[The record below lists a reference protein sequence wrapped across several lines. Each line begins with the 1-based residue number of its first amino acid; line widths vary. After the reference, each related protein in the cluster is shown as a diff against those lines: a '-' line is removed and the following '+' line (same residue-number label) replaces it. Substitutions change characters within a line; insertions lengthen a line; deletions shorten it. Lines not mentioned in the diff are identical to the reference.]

1 MHAFLHQLRVSLSL
15 HFRNRMALIYGYLFP
30 TIFLIA
36 FWVLYRYDRVPLA
49 RHMGELLTV
58 TALGGACFGLP
69 TTMVSERERGVWR
82 RYRLAPVR
90 TGTLLSSTIAARYV
104 LLVLAGLLQVALAM
118 LIGMPLPNHPLDLW
132 IAFTFVA
139 FALLGLG
146 LVIATLADNVPA
158 VQALGQCIFLPML
171 IIGGV
176 AVQLTSLPEW
186 AQHVSAFF
194 PGRYAVEA
202 MQTSVTGA
210 GPRRDAIQPAGAA
223 ADRAGRIRCRHPD
236 VPLGCRA
243 AFRRARRQGAGSP
256 WRSPR
261 GPPSACSPR
270 PAAASAPSPSSP
282 STRRR
287 RSPMSAWCRRRP
299 RRRRR
304 RRNPRHQRPSPGAAS
319 PPDEARP
326 APPPEAPRADAGRP
340 APETSGKPAPQP
352 RAATPPPA
360 AANGKAPAQPSTK
373 GPPEP
378 LLPEPAS
385 WQQVTPAH
393 IDEVMF
399 ERLPSDSGVVSPIA
413 RADEPME
420 PELETE
426 LEEVRTRLVTWG
438 PARVADPVQRVRN
451 LLYVAAVPDV
461 FQIPL
466 ERYVPHVVFERLQG
480 DVPKDDLIKILF
492 WVATHPAGG
501 DDSAVDDLR
510 SAGIPVNGPGDMEQA
525 RERVM
530 LYALKLLGR
539 LVGKDSELSTHLLL
553 PADRRAPARPT
564 RRRATTPRRRR
575 TPRLA
580 AAAICEAAT
589 RTRTCSSVSARPFMV
604 PMVGGTS
611 P

>member
-90 TGTLLSSTIAARYV
+90 TGTLLASTIAARYV

-139 FALLGLG
+139 FALMGLG

-210 GPRRDAIQPAGAA
+210 GLGVMRFSLLALLLTGLAGFVAGIRMFRWDAEQRFVERGGKAWVAVALAA
-223 ADRAGRIRCRHPD
+223 WAAVGVLAEARGRIGPVVIVAEYTPVQADERL
-236 VPLGCRA
+236 VP
-243 AFRRARRQGAGSP
+243 QTTT
-256 WRSPR
+256 
-261 GPPSACSPR
+261 
-270 PAAASAPSPSSP
+270 PAAPQPEPAPP
-282 STRRR
+282 
-287 RSPMSAWCRRRP
+287 ADAA
-299 RRRRR
+299 
-304 RRNPRHQRPSPGAAS
+304 PGTAT

-326 APPPEAPRADAGRP
+326 APPPEAARADAGRP
-340 APETSGKPAPQP
+340 APETAGKPAPQP
-352 RAATPPPA
+352 PAATPPA
-360 AANGKAPAQPSTK
+360 AANGKPPAQPSTK

-393 IDEVMF
+393 IEEVMF

-539 LVGKDSELSTHLLL
+539 LVGKIPS
-553 PADRRAPARPT
+553 
-564 RRRATTPRRRR
+564 
-575 TPRLA
+575 
-580 AAAICEAAT
+580 
-589 RTRTCSSVSARPFMV
+589 
-604 PMVGGTS
+604 
-611 P
+611 

>member
-1 MHAFLHQLRVSLSL
+1 MHAFLHQLRISLSL

-82 RYRLAPVR
+82 RYRLAPVQ
-90 TGTLLSSTIAARYV
+90 TGTLLASTIVARYV
-104 LLVLAGLLQVALAM
+104 LLVMAGLLQVALAM

-139 FALLGLG
+139 FALMGLG

-202 MQTSVTGA
+202 MQSSVTGA
-210 GPRRDAIQPAGAA
+210 GLGVMRFSLLALLLTGLAGFVAGIRMFRWDAQQRFVESGGKAWVALALAA
-223 ADRAGRIRCRHPD
+223 WAAVGLLAETRGRIGPVAIIAEYTPPAQPD
-236 VPLGCRA
+236 ERLLPRSSTSAAPEPEPVPPA
-243 AFRRARRQGAGSP
+243 
-256 WRSPR
+256 
-261 GPPSACSPR
+261 
-270 PAAASAPSPSSP
+270 PAA
-282 STRRR
+282 T
-287 RSPMSAWCRRRP
+287 
-299 RRRRR
+299 
-304 RRNPRHQRPSPGAAS
+304 PGAAS
-319 PPDEARP
+319 PPEDARP
-326 APPPEAPRADAGRP
+326 PASPEKPPADP
-340 APETSGKPAPQP
+340 AKPAPN
-352 RAATPPPA
+352 AAAGKPPGPKPPASTPPPA
-360 AANGKAPAQPSTK
+360 AANAKPPAKPSTT
-373 GPPEP
+373 GPPPP
-378 LLPEPAS
+378 LLPEPGS

-393 IDEVMF
+393 IEEVMF

-420 PELETE
+420 AELETE
-426 LEEVRTRLVTWG
+426 LEEVRSRLVAWAPG
-438 PARVADPVQRVRN
+438 QVADPVQRVRN

-501 DDSAVDDLR
+501 DDSAVDNLR
-510 SAGIPVNGPGDMEQA
+510 AAGIPVNGPGDMDQT

-539 LVGKDSELSTHLLL
+539 LVGKIPS
-553 PADRRAPARPT
+553 
-564 RRRATTPRRRR
+564 
-575 TPRLA
+575 
-580 AAAICEAAT
+580 
-589 RTRTCSSVSARPFMV
+589 
-604 PMVGGTS
+604 
-611 P
+611 

>member
-30 TIFLIA
+30 TMFLIA

-139 FALLGLG
+139 FALMGLG

-186 AQHVSAFF
+186 VQHLSAFF

-210 GPRRDAIQPAGAA
+210 GLGVMRFSLLALLLTGLAGFVAGIRMFRWDAEQRFVERGGKAWVALALAA
-223 ADRAGRIRCRHPD
+223 RAAVGVLAEARGRIGPVAIVAEYTPPAQPD
-236 VPLGCRA
+236 ERLVP
-243 AFRRARRQGAGSP
+243 QTTT
-256 WRSPR
+256 
-261 GPPSACSPR
+261 PPAPPPEPAP
-270 PAAASAPSPSSP
+270 PAAV
-282 STRRR
+282 
-287 RSPMSAWCRRRP
+287 
-299 RRRRR
+299 
-304 RRNPRHQRPSPGAAS
+304 PGGAS

-326 APPPEAPRADAGRP
+326 APPPEAPRAGAGRP
-340 APETSGKPAPQP
+340 APESSGKPAPQP

-393 IDEVMF
+393 IEEVMF

-438 PARVADPVQRVRN
+438 PARVAEPVQRVRN

-480 DVPKDDLIKILF
+480 DVPKEDLIKILF

-539 LVGKDSELSTHLLL
+539 LVGKI
-553 PADRRAPARPT
+553 PQ
-564 RRRATTPRRRR
+564 
-575 TPRLA
+575 
-580 AAAICEAAT
+580 
-589 RTRTCSSVSARPFMV
+589 
-604 PMVGGTS
+604 
-611 P
+611 